1 MLFCLQACAD
11 RLDQELRDYGVP
23 PKFPEPEEVPPEVPV
38 AATAVSHLSTCL
50 CIARS
55 LNSVG
60 LQMPHAA
67 CSKEMWYGGPN
78 FADNVVML

>member
-1 MLFCLQACAD
+1 MLLCLQACAD

-38 AATAVSHLSTCL
+38 AATAVSHLPMCL

-60 LQMPHAA
+60 LQVPHPA
-67 CSKEMWYGGPN
+67 CSKVMWYGCTI
-78 FADNVVML
+78 FAENV